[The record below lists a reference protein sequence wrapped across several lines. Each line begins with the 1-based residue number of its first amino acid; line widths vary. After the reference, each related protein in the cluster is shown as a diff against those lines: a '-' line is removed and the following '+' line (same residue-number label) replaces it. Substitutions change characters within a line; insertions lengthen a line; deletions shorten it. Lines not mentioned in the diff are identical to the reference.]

1 LLLPHLLALTLV
13 VKPVHLGDLPRFV
26 VPSNE
31 RCSFGIPDLQGA
43 QQEEC
48 LDRMKPPIN
57 EIAFSEKVWDER
69 TFFLGMTALTAWEED
84 GLGTALFTLINK

>member
-43 QQEEC
+43 QHEEC
-48 LDRMKPPIN
+48 LDIIQPPIN
-57 EIAFSEKVWDER
+57 EIDFSEKVWDER
-69 TFFLGMTALTAWEED
+69 RVFFGND
-84 GLGTALFTLINK
+84 GADGVGGGWIGDGVVHVND